1 MVVRHD
7 AERPLVVVPALNEE
21 KRIEAVID
29 RLRRAAPDVDA
40 IHFRYCFAYSTGG
53 RRSADHRSK
62 TTRVFSMV
70 YGRTPPVNALR
81 LIR

>member
-53 RRSADHRSK
+53 RRSAGS
-62 TTRVFSMV
+62 S
-70 YGRTPPVNALR
+70 TPDNPCLLNGLR
-81 LIR
+81 